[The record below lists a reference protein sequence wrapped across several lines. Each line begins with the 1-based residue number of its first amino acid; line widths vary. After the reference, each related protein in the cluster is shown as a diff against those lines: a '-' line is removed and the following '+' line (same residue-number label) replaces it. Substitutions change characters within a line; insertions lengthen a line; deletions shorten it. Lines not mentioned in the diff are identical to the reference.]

1 MSGDVEMTF
10 PRGRQNLEMS
20 LPRDI
25 VERRSP
31 RKVTAGLVL
40 VSLLL
45 SGVIA
50 SLAFFYRR
58 NDFVKTDVLID
69 DNSPEKTMNDEQ
81 ASWAAA
87 VVTLE
92 DGIKYEI
99 VKQLKHDSNSFIEG
113 LAYFN
118 GSLFE
123 SSGMNG
129 HSKVQRL
136 DPQTGEVIESQS
148 FPSGSKY
155 FGEGLTV
162 VDSKLY
168 VLTYKA
174 KRGFIFDSKNITAP
188 PDQFHFN
195 TTTGEGWGLTYD
207 ASKHELIASDGSK
220 FLHFWD
226 PDTFALKRKVE
237 VKRQNSR
244 NSKNINELEWWRGRV
259 LANIWYEDVLIV
271 IDPETGV
278 VEKEYGKHL
287 CSELFA
293 LPGYVLISYA

>member
-1 MSGDVEMTF
+1 
-10 PRGRQNLEMS
+10 
-20 LPRDI
+20 
-25 VERRSP
+25 
-31 RKVTAGLVL
+31 
-40 VSLLL
+40 
-45 SGVIA
+45 
-50 SLAFFYRR
+50 
-58 NDFVKTDVLID
+58 
-69 DNSPEKTMNDEQ
+69 
-81 ASWAAA
+81 
-87 VVTLE
+87 
-92 DGIKYEI
+92 
-99 VKQLKHDSNSFIEG
+99 
-113 LAYFN
+113 
-118 GSLFE
+118 
-123 SSGMNG
+123 MNG

-136 DPQTGEVIESQS
+136 DPQTGEVIESQP

-155 FGEGLTV
+155 FGEGLTIAN
-162 VDSKLY
+162 SKLY

-174 KRGFIFDSKNITAP
+174 KRGFIFDSKNISAL

-237 VKRQNSR
+237 VKRQKSR

-293 LPGYVLISYA
+293 LSGYVLISYA